1 METLIIKVCIGGVKM
16 KIKVTGFLVLMF
28 FLMMNFSTLKANA
41 MAFNE
46 LPASKSSKQWLVTID
61 KPWNPS
67 KQDMKPKKGVY
78 DTYSLAVKSIGED
91 VENVKIESFRD
102 EKNTRTKYG
111 LFTIDMPKVSK
122 DDAEPVRFANFPMSV
137 NSNEL
142 EVTITWSKKGDD
154 KKYKEV
160 FLFNN

>member
-16 KIKVTGFLVLMF
+16 KIKLTSLLVLMF
-28 FLMMNFSTLKANA
+28 LLMMNFSALKANA

-46 LPASKSSKQWLVTID
+46 LPASKSSKQWVVKID
-61 KPWNPS
+61 KPWNPN
-67 KQDMKPKKGVY
+67 KQDVKPKKGVY
-78 DTYSLAVKSIGED
+78 NTYSLAVKSIGDD
-91 VENVKIESFRD
+91 VENVRIESFRD

-111 LFTIDMPKVSK
+111 LFTIDMPKISK
-122 DDAEPVRFANFPMSV
+122 DDEEPVRFANFPMSV

-154 KKYKEV
+154 RKYKEV
-160 FLFNN
+160 FLFTN